1 VYKTAEEIEEET
13 GLTYKEQRYVRK
25 LLKGLGF
32 ITETYKRTS
41 HKLFFK
47 FNVEIFMECLNSQRE
62 QNLGTCPE
70 VSSGNALWEDG
81 EMPRGKFDIQRIQQE
96 NTTENLATPFE
107 DISKENLRAYSKGN
121 KM

>member
-25 LLKGLGF
+25 LLTRLGF
-32 ITETYKRTS
+32 ISETYKRTS

-47 FNVEIFMECLNSQRE
+47 FNVETFMEWLNSKGE
-62 QNLGTCPE
+62 QNLGICPK
-70 VSSGNALWEDG
+70 VSSGNDLKADG
-81 EMPRGKFDIQRIQQE
+81 EMPKGKFDIQRIQQE